1 MLDRDARDR
10 KPVTLT
16 SDSNARIEIHP
27 MRVDIEVPPGADHR
41 VIKLAMTR
49 YDGWPFTA
57 FTSGRS
63 TYDCS

>member
-1 MLDRDARDR
+1 
-10 KPVTLT
+10 VTLT

-27 MRVDIEVPPGADHR
+27 TRAVIEVPPGADHR
-41 VIKLAMTR
+41 VIPLGMIR

-57 FTSGRS
+57 FTGGRS